1 MQGFFASIYF
11 LDRPL
16 PTDPVPIMRILVVG
30 LLTYTIRVG
39 IVLYRYRAIEHPW
52 CVLLAQPVLPLTLA
66 TVLLSDRLLPLSLAI
81 YVTGLALMTVAVGW
95 GISDRP
101 EHPPLS
107 H

>member
-39 IVLYRYRAIEHPW
+39 IVLYRYRAIERPW

-81 YVTGLALMTVAVGW
+81 HLTGMDLMTVAGGW
-95 GISDRP
+95 ATIERP
-101 EHPPLS
+101 EHPPLR